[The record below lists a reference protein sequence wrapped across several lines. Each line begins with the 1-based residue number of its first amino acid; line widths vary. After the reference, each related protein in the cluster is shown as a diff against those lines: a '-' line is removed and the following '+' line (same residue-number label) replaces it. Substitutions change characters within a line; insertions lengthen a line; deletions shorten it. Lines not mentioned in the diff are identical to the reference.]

1 VVINNDGYTVE
12 RVIHGP
18 AKIHNDIAS
27 WDYQLMLRF
36 FGATSRSKSYLAR
49 THAELATILEDKDFQ
64 ASEQIQ
70 LLECF
75 LDKYDSPAL
84 LSALVDKSGIRSEAA
99 LRQEDLHYNR
109 SRVQLDGTLT
119 QSGLSPLAGV

>member
-18 AKIHNDIAS
+18 AKIHNDIAT
-27 WDYQLMLRF
+27 WDYQLMLQF
-36 FGATSRSKSYLAR
+36 FGASSRSKSYSAR
-49 THAELATILEDKDFQ
+49 TYAELATILEDKDFQ
-64 ASEQIQ
+64 LSEQIQ

-75 LDKYDSPAL
+75 LDKYDSPLL
-84 LSALVDKSGIRSEAA
+84 LSTLVDKGGIRGAAA

-119 QSGLSPLAGV
+119 QSGLSPPAGV